1 MAGIHT
7 LRLSTH
13 DGERNAFA
21 IVTVTVNPESAPL
34 PSDPATVAPPLDPTM
49 VTSLQVEIEFLY
61 TGANPIQ
68 IGVAAGT
75 IDPKHVAVIRGEA
88 GLTHVERHC
97 FGRGATV
104 GPALD
109 ALDEGHGRLVRRRAF
124 ADPRAASLE
133 TLKD

>member
-1 MAGIHT
+1 
-7 LRLSTH
+7 
-13 DGERNAFA
+13 
-21 IVTVTVNPESAPL
+21 
-34 PSDPATVAPPLDPTM
+34 M

-68 IGVAAGT
+68 TGVAAGT
-75 IDPKHVAVIRGEA
+75 IDSKHVAVIRGEA

-109 ALDEGHGRLVRRRAF
+109 AFDAGHGRLVRRRVF
-124 ADPRAASLE
+124 ADPWAASLE